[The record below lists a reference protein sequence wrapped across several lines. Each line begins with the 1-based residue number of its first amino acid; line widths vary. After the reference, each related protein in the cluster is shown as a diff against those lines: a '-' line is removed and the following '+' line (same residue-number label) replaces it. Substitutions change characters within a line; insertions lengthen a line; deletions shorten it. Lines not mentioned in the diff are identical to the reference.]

1 VRVAFVLDSIL
12 AFLGSDLVVE
22 LQIYR
27 RWPLFSTLSRL

>member
-1 VRVAFVLDSIL
+1 VLDSMS

-27 RWPLFSTLSRL
+27 RWPFSATLSRL